1 MSMKLKTASGSIT
14 LAPEDGSGDISV
26 TIPRAGVL
34 SAGSNSVTDTEL
46 NSAKLNGIEAGATT
60 DQTKA
65 DIDALGIA
73 ATSVTGSQASAITAN
88 TAKVTNYNQTK
99 TDIDALGIAAS
110 SITGAL
116 PAIDGSA
123 LTGIDGLPT
132 QSGQTG
138 KYLTTNGSAASWG
151 TVASGGVNITSNATA
166 PSSPSVGDQ
175 WYDTT
180 NGVLYVRVTD
190 GTDAA
195 WLDISSA
202 NGTAAAAA
210 AAAGGAWTVIS
221 SQTVSSAV
229 ASLEFLNSVSST
241 YSHYVIKFESVLS
254 SSDAYNNLQVDLSA
268 NGGTTWHSQ
277 WNSLLDR
284 TSAGTPAF
292 NDASVATLGQ
302 YVGSMAPSSG
312 VAHFFGLSSAVKK
325 SYFSTGVTQY
335 DTGHGKA
342 RVASSVGSTSLSS
355 SSYMAV
361 VDSLKVRIVTANL
374 TAGTFT
380 LYGIKTS

>member
-73 ATSVTGSQASAITAN
+73 A
-88 TAKVTNYNQTK
+88 
-99 TDIDALGIAAS
+99 S

-166 PSSPSVGDQ
+166 PSSPAVGDQ

-202 NGTAAAAA
+202 NGTAAAGGG
-210 AAAGGAWTVIS
+210 GGAMVAIATQTVTSPVASVDFVNKITSDYTQYMVRFESVFCGTTYAYNVLQVLFSSDGGSTYVSGSWESLISRGTASTYAGTDSTVAVLGHYIS
-221 SQTVSSAV
+221 SQV
-229 ASLEFLNSVSST
+229 
-241 YSHYVIKFESVLS
+241 
-254 SSDAYNNLQVDLSA
+254 
-268 NGGTTWHSQ
+268 
-277 WNSLLDR
+277 
-284 TSAGTPAF
+284 
-292 NDASVATLGQ
+292 
-302 YVGSMAPSSG
+302 PSSG
-312 VAHFFGLSSAVKK
+312 DATFSGLSEASKK
-325 SYFSTGVTQY
+325 SFYSNGVTSY
-335 DTGHGKA
+335 NSGIGKP
-342 RVASSVGSTSLSS
+342 RFASCVGTTNT
-355 SSYMAV
+355 YAAV
-361 VDSLKVRIVTANL
+361 VDSIRVQITTIDM

-380 LYGIKTS
+380 LYGIKNS

>member
-1 MSMKLKTASGSIT
+1 MKLKTASGSIT
-14 LAPEDGSGDISV
+14 LAPEDGSGDVSV

-138 KYLTTNGSAASWG
+138 KYLTTNGTAASWG

-166 PSSPSVGDQ
+166 PSSPAVGDQ

-202 NGTAAAAA
+202 NGTAAAASGG
-210 AAAGGAWTVIS
+210 GGAMVAIAT
-221 SQTVSSAV
+221 QTVTSPV
-229 ASLEFLNSVSST
+229 ASVDFVNKITSDYTQYMVR
-241 YSHYVIKFESVLS
+241 FESVFCGTTGAYNVLQVLF
-254 SSDAYNNLQVDLSA
+254 SSD
-268 NGGTTWHSQ
+268 GGSTYVSGSWE
-277 WNSLLDR
+277 SLISR
-284 TSAGTPAF
+284 GTASTYAGT
-292 NDASVATLGQ
+292 DSTVAVLGH
-302 YVGSMAPSSG
+302 YISSRVPSSG
-312 VAHFFGLSSAVKK
+312 DATFSGLSEASKK
-325 SYFSTGVTQY
+325 SFYSNGVTSY
-335 DTGHGKA
+335 DSGIGKP
-342 RVASSVGSTSLSS
+342 RFASCVGTTNT
-355 SSYMAV
+355 YAAV
-361 VDSLKVRIVTANL
+361 VDSIRVQITTIDM

-380 LYGIKTS
+380 LYGIKNT